1 MKIFISGADPTN
13 EIYQS
18 AIDNLRIRLTEFGF
32 DVNIESKN
40 LISNYQDILQ
50 SKCAYFIDGWFESS
64 KCRKD
69 FNICAELN
77 KGILFQKPLP
87 FYDDYRKTI
96 KLQHVLHEVTG
107 VSFDDIISPSRKQDI
122 FFARTLFVW
131 YCFTKLKLRFTKI
144 ARIIKRDDST
154 MNHYLETF
162 DNFMNDPQSDIARF
176 QQIVLNKM
184 NPSLPGCP
192 QN

>member
-1 MKIFISGADPTN
+1 MKIFISGLNDC
-13 EIYQS
+13 EKYKD
-18 AIDNLRIRLTEFGF
+18 AIKVVKGKLCEMGF
-32 DVNIESKN
+32 DVCMQSNDALVHYTSLLES
-40 LISNYQDILQ
+40 DIV
-50 SKCAYFIDGWFESS
+50 YFIDGWFESS
-64 KCRKD
+64 KCRTD

-131 YCFTKLKLRFTKI
+131 YCFTKLKLRLTKI
-144 ARIIKRDDST
+144 ARIIKRDNST
-154 MNHYLETF
+154 MNHYLKTF
-162 DNFMNDPQSDIARF
+162 DNFMNDPQSDIAWF